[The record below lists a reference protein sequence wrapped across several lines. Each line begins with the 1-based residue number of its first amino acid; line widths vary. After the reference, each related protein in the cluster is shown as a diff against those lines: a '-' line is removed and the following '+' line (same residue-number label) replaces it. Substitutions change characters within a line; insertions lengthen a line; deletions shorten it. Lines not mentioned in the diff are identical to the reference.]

1 MKIISSACTD
11 VGKARS
17 NNEDAFAI
25 CPDLTAGRWD
35 QQTDYVPLGE
45 WGLLS
50 VVADGMGGPEAGEIA
65 STIAIEAV
73 RRSFSVEQLKPVLGQ
88 NQEDIPGFLKTVFK
102 RANDAIMQH
111 VLANPDA
118 IGMGTTLEVLWVIH
132 GTAYIAWA
140 GDSRCYVFNTDKG
153 CLSRITKDHSYVQEL
168 VDRGEL
174 NTEDMMSHPDSNII
188 TRGLGDIDVLYE
200 PEIAV
205 YPVTPG
211 EIFLLCSEG
220 LCGYCTD
227 KEIEK
232 VICKKL
238 DSIPECCQ
246 ALIDL
251 ALDAGGEDNITVS
264 LVSTLQDN
272 EVRHKS
278 SWRIKIKKLF

>member
-1 MKIISSACTD
+1 
-11 VGKARS
+11 
-17 NNEDAFAI
+17 
-25 CPDLTAGRWD
+25 
-35 QQTDYVPLGE
+35 
-45 WGLLS
+45 
-50 VVADGMGGPEAGEIA
+50 
-65 STIAIEAV
+65 
-73 RRSFSVEQLKPVLGQ
+73 
-88 NQEDIPGFLKTVFK
+88 
-102 RANDAIMQH
+102 
-111 VLANPDA
+111 
-118 IGMGTTLEVLWVIH
+118 
-132 GTAYIAWA
+132 
-140 GDSRCYVFNTDKG
+140 
-153 CLSRITKDHSYVQEL
+153 
-168 VDRGEL
+168 
-174 NTEDMMSHPDSNII
+174 MSHPDSNII